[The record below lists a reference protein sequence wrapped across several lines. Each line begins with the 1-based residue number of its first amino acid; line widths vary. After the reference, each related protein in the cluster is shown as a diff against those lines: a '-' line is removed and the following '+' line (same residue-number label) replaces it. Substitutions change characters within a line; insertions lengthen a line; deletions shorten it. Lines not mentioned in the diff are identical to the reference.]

1 MFLNADTLTNKMAEL
16 DLLIK
21 TERPHI
27 TCIGI
32 NEALPKN
39 HSRKIYPEE
48 FHIDGY
54 EVIMHPN
61 ISKNM
66 GRGSLLYIHNSISYK
81 QVLIDLGG
89 QEFKEGLYAEI
100 KLNSHDSL
108 LCACIYRRGES
119 DNENNE
125 KLFETS
131 HKISNGEH
139 SHILIMEYF
148 NLKGINW
155 HNLTCPGSN
164 PDDLYHTFIEC
175 IRDCYFFQ
183 HITEPTRQGGTDT
196 PSTLDLI
203 FTNEEHMIE
212 DINIEAPL
220 GNSDHSIQ
228 KFKFKCSMQTAPPK
242 MKTMLKKGNYARF
255 NELMKSVDWKTE
267 FDQYSDDINRQ
278 WDFLKSKYMEA
289 EAQCIPKKLVYVDGK
304 LKNSQSH

>member
-1 MFLNADTLTNKMAEL
+1 
-16 DLLIK
+16 
-21 TERPHI
+21 
-27 TCIGI
+27 
-32 NEALPKN
+32 
-39 HSRKIYPEE
+39 
-48 FHIDGY
+48 
-54 EVIMHPN
+54 MHPN

-66 GRGSLLYIHNSISYK
+66 GRWSLLYIHNSISYK

-89 QEFKEGLYAEI
+89 QEFEEGLYAEI
-100 KLNSHDSL
+100 KLNSRDSL

-119 DNENNE
+119 DNEKNE

-139 SHILIMEYF
+139 SHILIMEDF

-164 PDDLYHTFIEC
+164 PDDLHHTFLEC

-203 FTNEEHMIE
+203 FTNEDHMIE

-220 GNSDHSIQ
+220 GNSDHSIL
-228 KFKFKCSMQTAPPK
+228 KFKFKCSMQNAPPK
-242 MKTMLKKGNYARF
+242 MKTMLKKGNYTRF

-278 WDFLKSKYMEA
+278 WDFFKSKYMEA